1 MGNETLEMEQT
12 MASSNHD
19 IVLSADRSGN
29 IITITC
35 IGGNPGPSLKR
46 GSPAHRFRFTLQ
58 DNTGLNVKF
67 ASLDTEDNC
76 PNCPP
81 PGGDNSTQIV
91 GVQMHNNPPPPRNAA
106 FTDNNNN
113 DSAKGPMD
121 VCYQWNFTC
130 DDATVTVKPFDPI
143 IRNGGT
149 P

>member
-1 MGNETLEMEQT
+1 MGNEPLEMEQT
-12 MASSNHD
+12 MTSSNHD

-81 PGGDNSTQIV
+81 PGGDNSRKTEVLLI
-91 GVQMHNNPPPPRNAA
+91 PEL
-106 FTDNNNN
+106 
-113 DSAKGPMD
+113 AKRARYPGSEMTSP
-121 VCYQWNFTC
+121 
-130 DDATVTVKPFDPI
+130 A
-143 IRNGGT
+143 G
-149 P
+149 